1 MRCRDAPPQRLL
13 DALEMKP
20 RAHAGPGG
28 LPRERPDL
36 QGAGAGGAGRGA
48 VPGAAQW
55 GWASLRRPGAGKDG
69 GAGGEGKEDAGEGGG
84 AAEVVPLRSSKS
96 A

>member
-1 MRCRDAPPQRLL
+1 LRPDALCGPWARGARDARGGAQVRCRDAPPQRLL

-20 RAHAGPGG
+20 RAHAGSGG
-28 LPRERPDL
+28 VPRERPDQ
-36 QGAGAGGAGRGA
+36 QGA
-48 VPGAAQW
+48 
-55 GWASLRRPGAGKDG
+55 GAGKDG
-69 GAGGEGKEDAGEGGG
+69 GSVDEGKEDAGEGGG